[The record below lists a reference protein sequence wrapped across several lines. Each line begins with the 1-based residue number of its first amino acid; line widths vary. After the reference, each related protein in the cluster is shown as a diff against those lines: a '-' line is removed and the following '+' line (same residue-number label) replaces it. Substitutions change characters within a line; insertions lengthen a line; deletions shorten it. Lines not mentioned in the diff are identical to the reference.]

1 MSLRN
6 VPDHPARSRQI
17 APAMVY
23 SCHVHFG
30 IKATGSH
37 GVVVLKPRQ
46 RLTRPLILLLLAGLS
61 QGVTADPVSVHG
73 LTFSD
78 ELGGFTILN
87 GWGSGSLADPITIV
101 EEVTSAAGTVLVVRG
116 LGPESGNPI
125 PTAHPAGFVLRK
137 VVINATNRSWN
148 IYDVELQKAMGTPS
162 DIFDGLSFGQSS
174 QAGRP
179 FSSDRFAQ
187 SSLLEEPSD
196 NLSFFD
202 GLVAPGQAV
211 TITFVV
217 TVTGP
222 VPEFFIVQRPNRP
235 LAALAVS
242 GAEG

>member
-1 MSLRN
+1 MLCCRHAQTEITQAIRHE
-6 VPDHPARSRQI
+6 VTTMRPWR
-17 APAMVY
+17 
-23 SCHVHFG
+23 G
-30 IKATGSH
+30 
-37 GVVVLKPRQ
+37 
-46 RLTRPLILLLLAGLS
+46 LTLPLLLMVLAGFFEEARAEP
-61 QGVTADPVSVHG
+61 VTLHG

-101 EEVTSAAGTVLVVRG
+101 EEVTTTTGAVLVIRG

-137 VVINATNRSWN
+137 IVINATNLSWN
-148 IYDVELQKAMGTPS
+148 IYDVELQKVLGTPS

-179 FSSDRFAQ
+179 FPSDRFGQ
-187 SSLLEEPSD
+187 SALLEEPSD

-202 GLVAPGQAV
+202 GLVAPGQTV

-222 VPEFFIVQRPNRP
+222 VPEFFILQRPNRP
-235 LAALAVS
+235 LAALAGS
-242 GAEG
+242 GSEG